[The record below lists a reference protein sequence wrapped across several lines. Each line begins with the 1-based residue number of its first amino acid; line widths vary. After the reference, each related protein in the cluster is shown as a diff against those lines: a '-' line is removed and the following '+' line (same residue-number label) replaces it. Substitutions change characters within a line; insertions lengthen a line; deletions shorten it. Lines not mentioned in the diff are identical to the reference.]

1 MTKNKSFW
9 ISNISGRNV
18 SLADLNLTVKAFS
31 SVNLL
36 DSKHYS
42 FNLEQLEK
50 SAKNGS
56 IFKKSKF
63 IIVRQIEPT
72 YLKVDVPFL
81 HETYIPSRDRS
92 IFNIK
97 DEKYEELNIS
107 DEDFANEF
115 ADTAELDKQ
124 PLFKK
129 V

>member
-42 FNLEQLEK
+42 FTLEQLEK

-63 IIVRQIEPT
+63 IVVRQIEPT
-72 YLKVDVPFL
+72 YLKVNVPFL

-92 IFNIK
+92 VFSIK
-97 DEKYEELNIS
+97 DEKYDELNIS
-107 DEDFANEF
+107 DEDFANEY

>member
-1 MTKNKSFW
+1 MKNKSFW
-9 ISNISGRNV
+9 ISNISNRNV
-18 SLADLNLTVKAFS
+18 SLADLNLTVKAFTS
-31 SVNLL
+31 LNLL

-42 FNLEQLEK
+42 FTLEQLEK
-50 SAKNGS
+50 SAKDGS
-56 IFKKSKF
+56 IFKKSNL
-63 IIVRQIEPT
+63 IVVRQIEPT
-72 YLKVDVPFL
+72 HLKVNVPFL

-107 DEDFANEF
+107 DEDFANEY

>member
-1 MTKNKSFW
+1 MIKNKSFW
-9 ISNISGRNV
+9 ISNISNRNV
-18 SLADLNLTVKAFS
+18 SLADLNLTVKAFT

-42 FNLEQLEK
+42 FTLEQLNK
-50 SAKNGS
+50 SAKEGS
-56 IFKKSKF
+56 IFKKSNF
-63 IIVRQIEPT
+63 IVVRKVEPN
-72 YLKVDVPFL
+72 YLQVNVPFL

-92 IFNIK
+92 IFSIK

-107 DEDFANEF
+107 DEDFANEN